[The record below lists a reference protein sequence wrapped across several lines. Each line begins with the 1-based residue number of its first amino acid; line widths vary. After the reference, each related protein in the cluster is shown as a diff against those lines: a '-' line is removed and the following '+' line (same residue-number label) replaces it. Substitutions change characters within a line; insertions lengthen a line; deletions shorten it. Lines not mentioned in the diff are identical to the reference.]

1 FEGTGPTAAPSNTT
15 SVSRAGNGCTDTDS
29 NVNNFTA
36 GTVNPRNTSS
46 TLNPCGGS
54 PPAPS
59 PEGFN
64 HFLRPFAFSAS
75 PLWDDFNL
83 PVRLNMQLIAAPYSD
98 LFMLRPN
105 FPAIEMKNPP

>member
-1 FEGTGPTAAPSNTT
+1 ETAPAPAPSTT
-15 SVSRAGNGCTDTDS
+15 TASQRKSGGCTDTNS
-29 NVNNFTA
+29 NSADFTA
-36 GTVNPRNTSS
+36 ATPNPRNTSS

-54 PPAPS
+54 LPAPS

-98 LFMLRPN
+98 LFMLKLN
-105 FPAIEMKNPP
+105 FPTIEMKNPP